1 MKRKFLLKPIFGTAI
16 KREEAAEECGKNFLF
31 SSLIVVDELAFIIKI
46 RMFYLCLPYDL

>member
-16 KREEAAEECGKNFLF
+16 KRETSEERERVWEKL
-31 SSLIVVDELAFIIKI
+31 SPLIVVDELAFIIKI